1 MILVD
6 KHGQLGIW
14 DARAQPDDITDEDG
28 QEVPGDPEGGK
39 YWRLQVH
46 WPATSKSSISC
57 VKFDPVNSKKVRFYQ
72 PVLPRIFFDDFQRC
86 IQAHMIV
93 LFDPSSSRRGF
104 LTKSTPP
111 TRP

>member
-1 MILVD
+1 MVLID

-14 DARAQPDDITDEDG
+14 DARAQPDEITDEDG
-28 QEVPGDPEGGK
+28 QVVPGDLEGGK

-57 VKFDPVNSKKVRFYQ
+57 VKFDPVNSNKVRFHQ
-72 PVLPRIFFDDFQRC
+72 HVLPRISFDDFRRC
-86 IQAHMIV
+86 IQARTIV
-93 LFDPSSSRRGF
+93 LFDASRSRRGF
-104 LTKSTPP
+104 LIKSTLT